1 MKWPYK
7 IYWIGKCPYVW
18 KKSILLDTL
27 YLVEYTTEIFESW
40 SFIANTTG
48 KKVLS
53 LNEYSKVFYQNPQSE
68 LFKVWMAFR
77 CVDTWQRS
85 LRDTTAKKFLSLNE
99 YSNVFYKNPQSE
111 IFKVWM
117 AFRCADRYLWEL
129 KLYCKDI
136 GPGKFAKKHKCR
148 ALNKRRASEF

>member
-7 IYWIGKCPYVW
+7 IYWIRKCPYVW

-48 KKVLS
+48 RKVLS

-85 LRDTTAKKFLSLNE
+85 LRVEALLQILQPKKFYPWMNIQMCFIKIRKAKSSRYEWPLDVLTD
-99 YSNVFYKNPQSE
+99 
-111 IFKVWM
+111 IFESWS
-117 AFRCADRYLWEL
+117 F
-129 KLYCKDI
+129 I
-136 GPGKFAKKHKCR
+136 AKT
-148 ALNKRRASEF
+148 